1 MKINKKF
8 AIPLMT
14 IVVVGASFYS
24 ASQVFAST
32 DLADYPPMVQR
43 LAERFGLKTD
53 EVKTFFDEER
63 QQRQDDMLSD
73 YSDFLD
79 EAVSS
84 GELTEDKKSLLIAKK
99 KEQQAEME
107 NRQPG
112 TGTREERRAQMQA
125 KRDEMTKWAQDNG
138 IDEKYLFVHGEG
150 EGRGSGRGEGGSGEG
165 FGRRFDSN

>member
-1 MKINKKF
+1 MKINKKI

-14 IVVVGASFYS
+14 VVIIGAAAYS
-24 ASQVFAST
+24 ASQAFAST
-32 DLADYPPMVQR
+32 DLSNYPPMVQR

-53 EVKTFFDEER
+53 EVKTFFNEER

-84 GELTEDKKSLLIAKK
+84 GELSEDKKSLLIAKK
-99 KEQQAEME
+99 KEQQTEME
-107 NRQPG
+107 SRQPG
-112 TGTREERRAQMQA
+112 TGEREERRSEMQA
-125 KRDEMTKWAQDNG
+125 KRDELIKWAKDNG
-138 IDEKYLFVHGEG
+138 IDEKYLFAHGEG
-150 EGRGSGRGEGGSGEG
+150 EVRGFGRGEGEG

>member
-8 AIPLMT
+8 TIPLMT
-14 IVVVGASFYS
+14 VMIVGAAAYS

-32 DLADYPPMVQR
+32 DLSNYPPMVQR

-63 QQRQDDMLSD
+63 QNRQDDMLSD

-84 GELTEDKKSLLIAKK
+84 GELSEDKKSLLIAKK

-112 TGTREERRAQMQA
+112 AGDREERRSEMQE
-125 KRDEMTKWAQDNG
+125 KRDEMTKWAKDNG
-138 IDEKYLFVHGEG
+138 IDEKYLFAHGEG
-150 EGRGSGRGEGGSGEG
+150 EGRGFGRGEGENGEG